1 MKNLA
6 SQAARVASV
15 FTAEQQNELTPA
27 QALEMLR
34 DGNKRYLADGLTNFD
49 HLAQVKKTTGGQYP
63 KAIVLSCVDSRA
75 PVEEIFDQS
84 VGDIFVAR
92 VAGNFVNTD
101 ILGSM
106 EFACGPAKSKL
117 ILVLGHQHCGAI
129 KAAADT
135 YGSGAADEPAPDDNL
150 MNMVKA
156 LRQPVDETTGFDG
169 ERHSKNAAFVD
180 AVVKKNV
187 QITIDKIRSD
197 SPALA
202 KLEKE
207 GEIAIHGGVYS
218 LTTGEVDFF

>member
-6 SQAARVASV
+6 TQANRVSSV
-15 FTAEQQNELTPA
+15 FTEDQQKGLTPSE
-27 QALEMLR
+27 ALNMLR
-34 DGNKRYLADGLTNFD
+34 EGNKRYVADQLTNFD
-49 HLAQVKKTTGGQYP
+49 HMAQVKKTTGGQHP

-117 ILVLGHQHCGAI
+117 VLVLGHQHCGAI

-135 YGSGAADEPAPDDNL
+135 YGSGSADEPAPHDNL

-156 LRQPVDETTGFDG
+156 LRQPVDETAGFEG
-169 ERHSKNAAFVD
+169 ERNSKNSSFVD

-202 KLEKE
+202 KLEKD